1 MRNPLRL
8 AARGSCGIALFAVTT
23 VWIGPALAQAPAAP
37 GPAAPA
43 APGGRKKRQP
53 PPPVTPIAETAAA
66 MKQYQSGNYEAAVA
80 QAKAALNKNEKYTP
94 AMMAMAKAYYK
105 LRKYEWVRTLW
116 KMMQAASASD
126 AEQAEMY
133 QILAFMEIEKSQTP
147 QAIELLRKTV
157 EKRPDHFQAWNNLG
171 GQYLIAK
178 NYREAAPA
186 LERATQLNP
195 TFAKAYLNLGS
206 AYRGLK
212 EYEKSQAS
220 YEKALQLYSNYADA
234 VFHLG
239 ILYLDADKITNMDAI
254 ARLNQAIT
262 YFGRYKQMLG
272 AAGQRP
278 DPLADTYVAEAQDK
292 ITKEQKRIERQKKAE
307 ERERQR
313 AAQKAA
319 KEAAAAAA
327 PSGPAPAGA
336 APAGAAPT
344 APAPQAAP
352 GRK

>member
-1 MRNPLRL
+1 MSSRARLLKLVLRGAL
-8 AARGSCGIALFAVTT
+8 LVTAPTIA
-23 VWIGPALAQAPAAP
+23 IPPALAQAPAAP
-37 GPAAPA
+37 TP

-66 MKQYQSGNYEAAVA
+66 MKQYQAGNYEAAVA

-116 KMMQAASASD
+116 KMMQAANASD
-126 AEQAEMY
+126 AEQAEMF

-239 ILYLDADKITNMDAI
+239 ILYLDAEKMTNMDTI

-262 YFGRYKQMLG
+262 FFGRYKQMLG
-272 AAGQRP
+272 SAGQRP
-278 DPLADTYVAEAQDK
+278 DPLADTYVAEAQEK

-319 KEAAAAAA
+319 KDVAGAAKPPGTPGA
-327 PSGPAPAGA
+327 PGAPAPAPGAPA
-336 APAGAAPT
+336 APPV
-344 APAPQAAP
+344 APAA
-352 GRK
+352 K